1 MARKPSLV
9 STRRPSPA
17 TEYDS
22 LPGLG
27 RAVVRVEEQVQNLEE
42 KFDQHAAMAN
52 HNHESLSNK
61 MDQLMEAVGQYGQR
75 LTGFVGELAA
85 QRGDLDETNKN
96 LNIVAGRVE
105 ASERTVQSFQSDKTF
120 AQGAVWAFNWTFVK
134 IGSAICALVAILAF
148 VVQYQPWKLLT
159 GG

>member
-52 HNHESLSNK
+52 ENHDALSNK

-75 LTGFVGELAA
+75 LTGFVGELNA

-96 LNIVAGRVE
+96 LRTVAGRVE
-105 ASERTVQSFQSDKTF
+105 ASELTIRGFEKKEDFV
-120 AQGAVWAFNWTFVK
+120 QGAAWAFNWTFVK
-134 IGSAICALVAILAF
+134 IGGAICALVAILAF